1 MKNQTKTRLI
11 EILQEEFWLIFGLG
25 SLFMFFIIFPF
36 ILNSGEPAIGLQI
49 VLDGVVLSVLYALL
63 ALGFSLIYGIAK
75 QLKLSLGGYYVI
87 AAYAMY
93 FLVEAKKIV
102 PGTVALIK
110 ISKAGINIDGLIL
123 FVIFSLPI
131 ILIIVILLFLGTVFK
146 KRELIL
152 LITSTIISGGGYLLI
167 QVVLKGKLLERNLM
181 EALLISLAVLLL
193 SLAAWYLELPKR
205 EIALGG
211 VILGVLTPVLL
222 YTIYAPVVYLALMTV
237 AVIFTA
243 LLAMISDRF
252 LLDKIRASHVN
263 VMIVTFAIALF
274 VQNFIQII
282 YFPFNGKKLIPF
294 GPEDR
299 TLHGIVPL
307 TETLVLNLN
316 FIGWGKVHIPY
327 LRIISVI
334 FSIIILIL
342 LYGFIWFTRMGTALR
357 AVSQDEEAAA
367 LAGINIRKITAVV
380 SGVGMGIVGFTAVLT
395 SSFSANPQ
403 WSPYMGWWVL
413 ISCIAV
419 VTLGG
424 MGSLPGTIIAAFII
438 GFAEAI
444 TSSMT
449 MTIPILDITFNS
461 LSPIIPFAAIVIVLI
476 LKPEGLLGTKE
487 ELE

>member
-1 MKNQTKTRLI
+1 MSIQPLVILLGLRTCAKDFDLVKRIILMKNQTKTRLI

-211 VILGVLTPVLL
+211 LILGVLTPVLL

-243 LLAMISDRF
+243 D
-252 LLDKIRASHVN
+252 
-263 VMIVTFAIALF
+263 
-274 VQNFIQII
+274 
-282 YFPFNGKKLIPF
+282 
-294 GPEDR
+294 
-299 TLHGIVPL
+299 
-307 TETLVLNLN
+307 
-316 FIGWGKVHIPY
+316 
-327 LRIISVI
+327 
-334 FSIIILIL
+334 
-342 LYGFIWFTRMGTALR
+342 
-357 AVSQDEEAAA
+357 
-367 LAGINIRKITAVV
+367 
-380 SGVGMGIVGFTAVLT
+380 VG
-395 SSFSANPQ
+395 
-403 WSPYMGWWVL
+403 
-413 ISCIAV
+413 
-419 VTLGG
+419 
-424 MGSLPGTIIAAFII
+424 
-438 GFAEAI
+438 
-444 TSSMT
+444 
-449 MTIPILDITFNS
+449 
-461 LSPIIPFAAIVIVLI
+461 
-476 LKPEGLLGTKE
+476 
-487 ELE
+487 